1 MQSSTRR
8 WNRLDIEGHEDL
20 ELHQAASLVAI
31 GVVAAGEER
40 YSYRATLTHD
50 WDFLHLTVGS
60 GDGRALSVHRS
71 PTGLWSVDGQD
82 RDDLSDAFDIDL
94 SFSPF
99 TNTLPIRRLDL
110 DLGASAEIVC
120 AYVDTP
126 SLEVTTDPQRYTRL
140 DTHLYLYESMDS
152 DFSREITVDD
162 DGLVVGYPGLF
173 AVERD

>member
-1 MQSSTRR
+1 MHSLTRR
-8 WNRLDIEGHEDL
+8 WTRLDQEGHEDL
-20 ELHQAASLVAI
+20 ELHHAASLVAV
-31 GVVAAGEER
+31 GAVEAGQER
-40 YSYRATLTHD
+40 YSYRASLTHD

-71 PTGLWSVDGQD
+71 PAGVWSVDAQD
-82 RDDLSDAFDIDL
+82 REDLADAVDIDL

-126 SLEVTTDPQRYTRL
+126 SLQVTTDPQRYTRL

-152 DFSREITVDD
+152 DFTREITVDD
-162 DGLVVGYPGLF
+162 QGLVVGYPGLF
-173 AVERD
+173 TVEPA